1 MALADDPAADS
12 AGGLTGDSATKV
24 VFNRDVRPILSD
36 LCFQCHG
43 PDEKKREGGLRLDL
57 RDAAIATTA
66 IVPGNL
72 ADSELVARIVST
84 DPELRMPPPETNK
97 SLSEA
102 QIDTLRRWIEQGAE
116 YQTHWAFIPPTKPT
130 PPETDDRSWPINPID
145 RFVLARLR
153 AEGLA
158 PSPEAS
164 RETLIRR
171 LSLDL
176 TGLPPTI
183 AEVETFVSDRSPDAY
198 ENWSIGCSIRLGMAN
213 GWRPHGSTRP
223 ATPIPTAIRS
233 TATANFGPGVT
244 G

>member
-1 MALADDPAADS
+1 MALAADPAGDS
-12 AGGLTGDSATKV
+12 AGALTGDSATKV

-145 RFVLARLR
+145 RFVLA
-153 AEGLA
+153 
-158 PSPEAS
+158 S
-164 RETLIRR
+164 RRFGTIPRGEPRNV
-171 LSLDL
+171 D
-176 TGLPPTI
+176 PPI
-183 AEVETFVSDRSPDAY
+183 VA
-198 ENWSIGCSIRLGMAN
+198 
-213 GWRPHGSTRP
+213 RPHRLATDDRGGRDFRFGSLPRCL
-223 ATPIPTAIRS
+223 
-233 TATANFGPGVT
+233 
-244 G
+244 